1 MKIHTVFTTRR
12 DGDVRKKKIPNTI
25 FAQQVHGNAIAK
37 VCSSDTGTIVQN
49 VDGLVSRDSVRLGV
63 HVADCVPI
71 LAYDTDAHVI
81 GAAHAGWKGTLG
93 NIAGIVISGMC
104 ALGAD
109 VTKIRVSIG
118 PHIGVCCYEVPE
130 DRAKKFSP
138 RATRFFNHAWYIDLG
153 RANVVQLTDAGILR
167 KNISVSNQCTA
178 CHSDRYFS
186 YRAYKQKNLP
196 AGRQAYGE
204 QMGVIWFGKR

>member
-1 MKIHTVFTTRR
+1 MKVHTVFTTRHE
-12 DGDVRKKKIPNTI
+12 GDMRRKKAPDTI
-25 FAQQVHGNAIAK
+25 YAQQIHGNRVAVVSACDLGKTIA
-37 VCSSDTGTIVQN
+37 G
-49 VDGLVSRDSVRLGV
+49 VDGLVSKDSVRLSV
-63 HVADCVPI
+63 HSADCVPV
-71 LAYDTDAHVI
+71 LAWEENAGVI
-81 GAAHAGWKGTLG
+81 GAAHAGWRGTLG
-93 NIAGIVISGMC
+93 NIAGNLMRGMY

-109 VTKIRVSIG
+109 PKKIRVSIG

-130 DRAKKFSP
+130 DRAKKFLP
-138 RATRFFNHAWYIDLG
+138 YATRFFNNAWYIDLG

-186 YRAYKQKNLP
+186 YRKDLP

-204 QMGVIWFGKR
+204 QIGVIWIGKR